1 MPFNVFAEVKDY
13 SFLSLFD
20 LDVHQIE
27 LSNGTICLYHYAR
40 LWWDLFKLTDELYYS
55 CTYVNKCYFTFTVEK
70 LVDSFERDPV
80 DAGTGPDHSLTRLLA
95 HAVKYYGVS
104 PLFKVMRFEKD
115 KFAVS
120 FSFSLFVS
128 VRPYCFIN
136 SAVTSG

>member
-1 MPFNVFAEVKDY
+1 MG
-13 SFLSLFD
+13 LSVYITMHVCGGIYVSL
-20 LDVHQIE
+20 
-27 LSNGTICLYHYAR
+27 
-40 LWWDLFKLTDELYYS
+40 LTNCTM